1 MTATFP
7 EATFP
12 IGIPSAGQGIVVFV
26 PSIAD
31 PDEGV
36 TMAELAAGTNFSCAI
51 DGWDPQ
57 FEPGTRTT
65 SRYCSSDTFET
76 KGKGKYTGPTI
87 RYVWDP
93 TTDPDVANP
102 EYPHLSKLLPDA
114 NGFMVDFRGFDAQN
128 GPYPTTGDNIAKIYT
143 VTLGEREPVAIQSSE
158 DDDHKLEQKVY
169 FSGAVF
175 SNKKVLA

>member
-1 MTATFP
+1 MSATFP

-26 PSIAD
+26 PSIAN
-31 PDEGV
+31 PDAGV

-93 TTDPDVANP
+93 TTDPDVANLK
-102 EYPHLSKLLPDA
+102 YPHLSKLLPSVA
-114 NGFMVDFRGFDAQN
+114 KNEGMRILSTTKLLIR
-128 GPYPTTGDNIAKIYT
+128 PTHMATTSA
-143 VTLGEREPVAIQSSE
+143 A
-158 DDDHKLEQKVY
+158 
-169 FSGAVF
+169 A
-175 SNKKVLA
+175 